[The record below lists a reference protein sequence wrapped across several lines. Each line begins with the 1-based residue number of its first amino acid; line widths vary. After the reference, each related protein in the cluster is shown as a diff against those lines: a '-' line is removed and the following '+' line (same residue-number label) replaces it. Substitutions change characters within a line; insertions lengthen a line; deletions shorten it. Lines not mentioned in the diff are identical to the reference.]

1 MKKPTGLKGWR
12 ISRSVPQQGYE
23 SLFIDFLGH
32 DQPWAHEGR
41 SLFHIEWQTD
51 PENANWYA
59 PKVILRH
66 DPYDAVV
73 IMPAALSVLKW
84 VRENTSSYNPQ
95 DIVSAL
101 DAQGVPRMDVQAFT
115 VGESYWQPVSE
126 WCTQHYFY
134 AVVDGYNHAATIAQT
149 QVEAMPQLLVQLGRE
164 MAVFE
169 KWVAQ
174 GKVVKQIDPRPT
186 PPPVE
191 EILHSS
197 LWPPRIDGD

>member
-1 MKKPTGLKGWR
+1 
-12 ISRSVPQQGYE
+12 
-23 SLFIDFLGH
+23 
-32 DQPWAHEGR
+32 
-41 SLFHIEWQTD
+41 
-51 PENANWYA
+51 
-59 PKVILRH
+59 
-66 DPYDAVV
+66 
-73 IMPAALSVLKW
+73 MPVALSVLKW
-84 VRENTSSYNPQ
+84 VREVAPYYNPQ

-101 DAQGVPRMDVQAFT
+101 GDIGAPRMDLQAFT

-134 AVVDGYNHAATIAQT
+134 AVVDGYNHAGVIAQT
-149 QVEAMPQLLVQLGRE
+149 EVEAMPHLLVQLGRE

-186 PPPVE
+186 PLPVE

-197 LWPPRIDGD
+197 LWPPRIED